1 MKRTG
6 SGDGGKLKCHKAAE
20 GVLIA
25 LVREPQKVLKT
36 NKAASCLNKQNKT
49 NQKVTVLIRSKLT
62 HSFLFN

>member
-20 GVLIA
+20 GVLTV

-36 NKAASCLNKQNKT
+36 NKAASCLKKQNKT
-49 NQKVTVLIRSKLT
+49 N
-62 HSFLFN
+62 